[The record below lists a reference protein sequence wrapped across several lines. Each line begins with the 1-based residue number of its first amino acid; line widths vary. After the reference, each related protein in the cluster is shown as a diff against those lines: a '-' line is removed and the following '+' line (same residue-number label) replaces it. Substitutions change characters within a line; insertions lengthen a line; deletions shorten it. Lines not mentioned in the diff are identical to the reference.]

1 MARRERHP
9 VVADALA
16 IYLADHFAG
25 ATFGLELVRR
35 CRAKNDGT
43 PFAAPLSEL
52 VREVEADRRTL
63 LKLMRRLG
71 AEPSLVKTAV
81 GWTLEKARR
90 LKPNGDLFAYT
101 PLSRVAELEI
111 LQTGI
116 AGKRALWTALDAH
129 FSERDRAEGL
139 DFGALA
145 ERAARQ
151 IEVVER
157 LRLEAAAIA
166 FRAS

>member
-1 MARRERHP
+1 MGRRERHE

-25 ATFGLELVRR
+25 
-35 CRAKNDGT
+35 
-43 PFAAPLSEL
+43 PLSEL
-52 VREVEADRRTL
+52 VHEVEADRRTL
-63 LKLMRRLG
+63 LSLMRRLG

-111 LQTGI
+111 LLTGV
-116 AGKRALWTALDAH
+116 AGKRALWTALEARFAGEEVEGFDFAALAQ
-129 FSERDRAEGL
+129 RAE
-139 DFGALA
+139 
-145 ERAARQ
+145 RQ
-151 IEVVER
+151 IAVLER
-157 LRLEAAAIA
+157 LRLDAAAIA
-166 FRAS
+166 F